1 VRTNAQRDT
10 GGPRRIATATVAVFP
25 HAVRLTPVPGP
36 GNRGQLVVLVK
47 VAQHARPR
55 GLDVARGAPEVG
67 EARDP
72 RLAVVGVVGAARF
85 DREDDLTASGVG
97 AEVDPLAEEDPRG
110 VDRRT
115 AGPLAPVALDVVHSP
130 IAVRGG
136 VNRLVIKADRWGGRE
151 GGVKRGGRLCQSS
164 FPHTWSARSFAS
176 LLLLT
181 CRGGAGTCTGAGP
194 CRCRI
199 SCPANV

>member
-1 VRTNAQRDT
+1 MNAYR
-10 GGPRRIATATVAVFP
+10 GSLAAIAAATATAVLP
-25 HAVRLTPVPGP
+25 HVVRLTPVPGP
-36 GNRGQLVVLVK
+36 GNRGQLVVLVQ

-67 EARDP
+67 EARNP

-136 VNRLVIKADRWGGRE
+136 VNRLVIKAERRE
-151 GGVKRGGRLCQSS
+151 GCVKRGGRLCQSS

-194 CRCRI
+194 CRCRT
-199 SCPANV
+199 SSPANV